1 MVDIREEI
9 LYPQIQG
16 VTTSLP
22 ASATR
27 CRIPFRS
34 MMYETVPKWKTWQE
48 FEDDRGAK
56 GDGYGTVVNRRRTP
70 YLVR

>member
-1 MVDIREEI
+1 
-9 LYPQIQG
+9 
-16 VTTSLP
+16 
-22 ASATR
+22 
-27 CRIPFRS
+27 